1 MRMDEFLRKNTET
14 LKIRIDTLFTV
25 IILCVCGRKFVHSR
39 LRKYGIC
46 MCCFAAF
53 LLTVENEVALN
64 FDVHSLLFVAQ
75 T

>member
-1 MRMDEFLRKNTET
+1 MRMDEFPRKNTET

-39 LRKYGIC
+39 

-53 LLTVENEVALN
+53 LLTVEYEVALN